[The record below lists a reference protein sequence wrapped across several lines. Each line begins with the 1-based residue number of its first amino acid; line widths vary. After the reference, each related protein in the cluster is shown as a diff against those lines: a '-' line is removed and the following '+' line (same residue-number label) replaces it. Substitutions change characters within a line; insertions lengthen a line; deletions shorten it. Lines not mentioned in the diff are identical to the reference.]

1 MPSHLQLCLVFSL
14 RSNINNLL
22 SEQTRKRCF
31 TLFEIESTILGE
43 QNYQGLLCTKSP
55 HLQKWKHLWVPSVR
69 RRPPLSTVL
78 SILIIVKHRLHVR
91 NLRARCGPERRE
103 SWPRQY
109 SLPFIAAINRHYDYH
124 TQYVDIFTK
133 WGARFISK
141 YQNRPLPS
149 TSCYFS
155 RLSNVLIPRPVSCMV
170 IVVSVGLPGVQGFY
184 RFYTHPFI
192 YYLCTYIYIQIAHFN
207 QVYILRAL
215 QD

>member
-1 MPSHLQLCLVFSL
+1 MSAIC
-14 RSNINNLL
+14 
-22 SEQTRKRCF
+22 
-31 TLFEIESTILGE
+31 
-43 QNYQGLLCTKSP
+43 
-55 HLQKWKHLWVPSVR
+55 VR
-69 RRPPLSTVL
+69 RGR
-78 SILIIVKHRLHVR
+78 
-91 NLRARCGPERRE
+91 ERRE

-192 YYLCTYIYIQIAHFN
+192 YYLHKSTSTYVYAHFN
-207 QVYILRAL
+207 QVYILVSFAKLGIGRSRNICRYAGARARATVAGYAWYL
-215 QD
+215 QCRYCVDTV

>member
-1 MPSHLQLCLVFSL
+1 M
-14 RSNINNLL
+14 
-22 SEQTRKRCF
+22 
-31 TLFEIESTILGE
+31 
-43 QNYQGLLCTKSP
+43 
-55 HLQKWKHLWVPSVR
+55 
-69 RRPPLSTVL
+69 STVL
-78 SILIIVKHRLHVR
+78 SILNIVKHRLHVR
-91 NLRARCGPERRE
+91 NLRTRCGPERRE

-192 YYLCTYIYIQIAHFN
+192 YYLHTSTSRSH
-207 QVYILRAL
+207 ILIRFISSELCKTKNCQKQEYLKLYVGMLAPGHVRRWRGML
-215 QD
+215 GVCSVDTV

>member
-1 MPSHLQLCLVFSL
+1 M
-14 RSNINNLL
+14 
-22 SEQTRKRCF
+22 
-31 TLFEIESTILGE
+31 
-43 QNYQGLLCTKSP
+43 
-55 HLQKWKHLWVPSVR
+55 
-69 RRPPLSTVL
+69 STVL
-78 SILIIVKHRLHVR
+78 SILNIVKHRLHVR

-149 TSCYFS
+149 TSCYCS

-184 RFYTHPFI
+184 RFYTHTFI
-192 YYLCTYIYIQIAHFN
+192 YYLHTSTSRSH
-207 QVYILRAL
+207 ILIRFISSEL
-215 QD
+215 CKTKNCQKQEYLKL